1 VLKAKIGQGIDPAVR
16 KLLPFLFRRSIDPN
30 LLTVIGTVI
39 CLASAVAFAFEPFWG
54 AVILCLGGLF
64 DLVDGVV
71 ARHHG
76 TESNFGAWLDSTLDR
91 LVDMAVLLGLLMF
104 YARAGESSL
113 VLLVGWALVASVMVS
128 YSKAR
133 AERFVE
139 HFEGGIMERAERMGL
154 LALGALTGF
163 LQTMLWIV
171 AIGSTITVIQRFGLA
186 YRAMNALE
194 GAEMP
199 KSTGA
204 EHPSTSIP

>member
-1 VLKAKIGQGIDPAVR
+1 MLKAKIGKAVDPAVR
-16 KLLPFLFRRSIDPN
+16 KVFPFLFKRPIDPN
-30 LLTVIGTVI
+30 LLTVVGTVI
-39 CLASAVAFAFEPFWG
+39 CLASAVAFAFDPFWG

-104 YARAGESSL
+104 YARAGEPGL
-113 VLLVGWALVASVMVS
+113 VLLVGWVLVASVMVS
-128 YSKAR
+128 YAKAR

-163 LQTMLWIV
+163 LQTLLWIV
-171 AIGSTITVIQRFGLA
+171 AIGSTITAVQRFGLA
-186 YRAMNALE
+186 YRLMNALE
-194 GAEMP
+194 RAPDGPVADQP
-199 KSTGA
+199 T
-204 EHPSTSIP
+204 TSAS

>member
-1 VLKAKIGQGIDPAVR
+1 VLKAKIGEGIDPAVR
-16 KLLPFLFRRSIDPN
+16 KLLPFLFRRPIDPN

-163 LQTMLWIV
+163 LQAMLWIV

>member
-1 VLKAKIGQGIDPAVR
+1 MLKAKIGKGVDPAVR
-16 KLLPFLFRRSIDPN
+16 KVFPFLFKRPINPN

-39 CLASAVAFAFEPFWG
+39 CMASAVAFAFDPFWG
-54 AVILCLGGLF
+54 AIILCIGGLF
-64 DLVDGVV
+64 DLIDGVV

-104 YARAGESSL
+104 YARAGEPGL
-113 VLLVGWALVASVMVS
+113 VLLVGWVLVASVMVS
-128 YSKAR
+128 YAKAR

-154 LALGALTGF
+154 VALGALIGF
-163 LQTMLWIV
+163 LHPMLWIV

-194 GAEMP
+194 APP
-199 KSTGA
+199 KRVGDEPT
-204 EHPSTSIP
+204 TSVT